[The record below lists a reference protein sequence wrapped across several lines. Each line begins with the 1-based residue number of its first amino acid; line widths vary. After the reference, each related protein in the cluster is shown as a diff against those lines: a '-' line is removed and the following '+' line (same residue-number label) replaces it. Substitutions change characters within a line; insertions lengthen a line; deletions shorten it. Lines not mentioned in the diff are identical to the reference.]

1 MSEDQQ
7 LKELFQTKKRL
18 VAKVRF
24 IPELWVSLIY
34 LSNRKHMNM
43 LDGAKEPNFSG
54 SLRAAEIYDN
64 DAYWQAIVKYV
75 TGWNMTYK
83 TLQLLTDVELP
94 ETVDLAAEIR
104 LSENNLLECFYEI
117 KGFAAFVVNTI
128 TDRIKFA
135 DEKLE
140 AEKKTSDSLPSNA
153 SE

>member
-1 MSEDQQ
+1 MSEELE
-7 LKELFQTKKRL
+7 LKEVFKTKKRL
-18 VAKVRF
+18 VAKIRF
-24 IPELWVSLIY
+24 IPELWVNLLY
-34 LSNRKHMNM
+34 LSNRIHMNM

-64 DAYWQAIVKYV
+64 DAYWQEIVKYV
-75 TGWNMTYK
+75 TGWNLTYK

-94 ETVDLAAEIR
+94 ETVNLDAEIR

-128 TDRIKFA
+128 TDRIKFE

-140 AEKKTSDSLPSNA
+140 AEKKTSESLPS
-153 SE
+153 SESE

>member
-1 MSEDQQ
+1 MTED
-7 LKELFQTKKRL
+7 LKILFKKKKRL
-18 VAKVRF
+18 IAKVRF
-24 IPELWVSLIY
+24 IPELWVTLLY
-34 LSNRKHMNM
+34 LSNRQHMNM
-43 LDGAKEPNFSG
+43 IDDTKEPDFSG

-64 DAYWQAIVKYV
+64 DAYWQEIVKQV

-83 TLQLLTDVELP
+83 TLQILTDVELP
-94 ETVDLAAEIR
+94 ETIDLDKEIR
-104 LSENNLLECFYEI
+104 LTENNLLECFYEI

-135 DEKLE
+135 EDKLE